1 MPLRA
6 DDDMVVDADAQP
18 FAGLDDLAG
27 DLDILLAGRRIAR
40 RMIVHQDQGCRSQ
53 FHGPLD
59 NLARI
64 YGRLVDRSVAHILV
78 PDQHV
83 AAVEVKTCCAEFLR
97 Q

>member
-40 RMIVHQDQGCRSQ
+40 RMIVHHSKGSHKKLIFDDISTHRWELE
-53 FHGPLD
+53 PLIGVCLQCPIVIITLD
-59 NLARI
+59 HPVAR
-64 YGRLVDRSVAHILV
+64 
-78 PDQHV
+78 
-83 AAVEVKTCCAEFLR
+83 
-97 Q
+97 

>member
-6 DDDMVVDADAQP
+6 NDNMVMDADAQP
-18 FAGLDDLAG
+18 LAGLDNLAG
-27 DLDILLAGRRIAR
+27 DLDILLAGGRVAR
-40 RMIVHQDQGCRSQ
+40 WVVVDQDQRRRSQ

-78 PDQHV
+78 ADQHV
-83 AAVEVKTCCAEFLR
+83 AAVEMKTCCAEMLR
-97 Q
+97 R